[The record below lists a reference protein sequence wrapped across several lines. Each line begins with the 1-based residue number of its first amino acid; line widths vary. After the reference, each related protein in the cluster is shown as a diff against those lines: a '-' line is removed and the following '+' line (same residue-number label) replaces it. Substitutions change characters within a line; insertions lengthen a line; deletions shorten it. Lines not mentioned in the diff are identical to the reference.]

1 MSQSAKVA
9 NQERALELIKKELS
23 NLLQKHLD
31 ANKMTPAQNKMKSQL
46 QRKLKETEMK
56 LKEEKKKAEKVEQEL
71 EKHRMMECGQ
81 ADEMC
86 NNILPPKYR
95 NDPE

>member
-1 MSQSAKVA
+1 
-9 NQERALELIKKELS
+9 
-23 NLLQKHLD
+23 
-31 ANKMTPAQNKMKSQL
+31 MKSQL

-81 ADEMC
+81 GDEMC
-86 NNILPPKYR
+86 NNILPPRYR

>member
-1 MSQSAKVA
+1 
-9 NQERALELIKKELS
+9 
-23 NLLQKHLD
+23 
-31 ANKMTPAQNKMKSQL
+31 MKSQL

-81 ADEMC
+81 CDEMC
-86 NNILPPKYR
+86 NNILPPRYR